1 MQPFTT
7 IKSLIPSIQDAL
19 KASKLDGWLLF
30 DLHARNHVASKLL
43 GLGDLTRRYFVMI
56 PAEGEPRAL
65 THAIEQMPWADWP
78 YAKDSY
84 SAWQE
89 LNGKLTA
96 LLGGARR
103 VAMETSPND
112 AVPAIDLVPAGVVE
126 MMRAAGA
133 DVVSSGDL
141 ASQFY
146 SRWSAPQLAS
156 HSRASGILAQAAH
169 TCFERL
175 ARAVQ
180 DNANPTEGT
189 LREWV
194 LTELAERGLRTGA
207 DTITANGVNAAN
219 PHYHLDGAGSTFR
232 KGDVVLLDLWAKED
246 EDAVFA
252 DQTWMA
258 YLGAEVPARAAEVFA
273 AVRDARDAAVEY
285 VNEAFEAKRPVQG
298 YELDDAARNVI
309 RARGFGDYFI
319 HRTGHSIDR
328 ETHGMGPNIDN
339 FETHETRRL
348 LTGVG
353 FSIEPGIYIPGEIG
367 VRTEINV
374 YMDYD
379 GPTVTTPRPQSE
391 MLALLG

>member
-1 MQPFTT
+1 MHAFTN
-7 IKSLIPSIQDAL
+7 IKSLVPSIQAAL
-19 KASKLDGWLLF
+19 QEANLDGWLLF
-30 DLHARNHVASKLL
+30 DLHARNHVASKML

-56 PAEGEPRAL
+56 PTQGEPRAL
-65 THAIEQMPWADWP
+65 THAIEQMPWAEWP
-78 YAKDSY
+78 YQKDSY

-89 LNGKLTA
+89 LNGKLAA
-96 LLGGARR
+96 LLGGAKK
-103 VAMETSPND
+103 VAMETSPGD
-112 AVPAIDLVPAGVVE
+112 AVPAIDLVPGGVVE
-126 MMRAAGA
+126 MIRAAGA
-133 DVVSSGDL
+133 EVVSSGDL
-141 ASQFY
+141 VSQFY
-146 SRWSAPQLAS
+146 SRWSADQVAS
-156 HSRASGILAQAAH
+156 HNRASGILAQTAH

-175 ARAVQ
+175 ARAVR
-180 DNANPTEGT
+180 DNEKATEGD

-194 LTELAERGLRTGA
+194 LSEIAARGLGAGA

-219 PHYHLDGAGSTFR
+219 PHYHLDGAGATFR

-246 EDAVFA
+246 DDAVFA

-258 YLGAEVPARAAEVFA
+258 YLGPTVPERAAEVFA
-273 AVRDARDAAVEY
+273 AVRDARDSAVRF

-298 YELDDAARNVI
+298 YELDDVARNVI

-348 LTGVG
+348 LHGVG

-367 VRTEINV
+367 VRSEINV
-374 YMDYD
+374 YIDYD
-379 GPTVTTPRPQSE
+379 GPVVTTPRPQSE
-391 MLALLG
+391 IMALLG